1 MRPALK
7 PGLLP
12 VWRDRDTVQIG
23 VDPRRAV
30 ALTGMGGASALLSLL
45 DGSRDREDLL
55 TAAACQG
62 IPAGTTE
69 RVLTLLAAGG
79 ALVDAPAGPLGWL
92 PLELRH
98 RLRSELATASLAHDH
113 GDGGVRAVARRRS
126 AFICIDGE
134 RRLARAIARVLASA
148 GVGRIR
154 FGTWTGRGRTQPD
167 LVILAG
173 HQPQPAPDHLVRAG
187 QPHLAVMAGE
197 AIGIIGPL
205 VLPGRSACL
214 RCLHY
219 ARAGSD
225 RSWPLILAQ
234 LASRRPDPPAC
245 DAALTALVAAQ
256 AAAQVLAAIG
266 ASPALSPLAN
276 GTLEIVLPGWRWRR
290 RSWQPH
296 PDCPCA
302 ARAPHS
308 RQ

>member
-30 ALTGMGGASALLSLL
+30 ALTGMGRASALLSLL
-45 DGSRDREDLL
+45 DGSRDRDDLL
-55 TAAACQG
+55 TAAASQG
-62 IPAGTTE
+62 IPAVITE
-69 RVLTLLAAGG
+69 RILTLLAASG
-79 ALVDAPAGPLGWL
+79 ALVDAPAAPLGWL
-92 PLELRH
+92 PLELRR

-113 GDGGVRAVARRRS
+113 GDGGVGEVARRR
-126 AFICIDGE
+126 AALICIDGE
-134 RRLARAIARVLASA
+134 RRLARAIARVLAGA
-148 GVGRIR
+148 GVGRLR
-154 FGTWTGRGRTQPD
+154 FGTAPGTGRPRPD
-167 LVILAG
+167 LVILAR

-205 VLPGRSACL
+205 VLPGRTACL

-219 ARAGSD
+219 VRAGSD

-234 LASRRPDPPAC
+234 LARRRPDPPAC

-256 AAAQVLAAIG
+256 TAAQVLAAIG
-266 ASPALSPLAN
+266 TNPALSPLVN
-276 GTLEIVLPGWRWRR
+276 GTLEIVLPSWRWRR

-296 PDCPCA
+296 PDCTCA
-302 ARAPHS
+302 GRPPHS